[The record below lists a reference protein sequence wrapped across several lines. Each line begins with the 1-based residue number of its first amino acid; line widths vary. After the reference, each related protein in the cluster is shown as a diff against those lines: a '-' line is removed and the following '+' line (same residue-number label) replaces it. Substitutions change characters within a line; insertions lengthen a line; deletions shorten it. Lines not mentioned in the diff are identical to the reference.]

1 MFKSLQFLRVDPA
14 QLLMT
19 RICPLPQPPEGE
31 VGVGGGGTGL
41 LVIGLRVGCLLGV
54 VVTGEDVGCLLGVSV
69 TGFNEGLDD
78 GTCVGDE
85 LGLFDGRD
93 ELGLFDGLGVVGLA
107 DDSVGQSVLLAS
119 AIHSHPSSFDSIHG
133 PTHFSVTKRL
143 GSDFLVT
150 TKLHPLEVRVEV
162 SESTSLASGA
172 RSSCQDCPRVNAQVA
187 ASSIMTCIPALS
199 AH

>member
-1 MFKSLQFLRVDPA
+1 MFKSLQFLRVEPA

-31 VGVGGGGTGL
+31 VGGVGDGTGL

-85 LGLFDGRD
+85 LGLFDGLED
-93 ELGLFDGLGVVGLA
+93 MGVVGGLA